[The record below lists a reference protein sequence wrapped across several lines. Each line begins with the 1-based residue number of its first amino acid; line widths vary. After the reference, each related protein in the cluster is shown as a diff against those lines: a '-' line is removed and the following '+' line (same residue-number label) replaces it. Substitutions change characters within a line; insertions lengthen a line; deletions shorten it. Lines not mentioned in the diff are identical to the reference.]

1 MVDGVGVLQTAMA
14 QANVGKII
22 RRIIE
27 MQGRTGGDSQLW
39 CPHFKDSVSCHAP
52 REHKYVIFQRK
63 PRFSMHIHVKSI
75 HLTYLMKN
83 KNSNTFRHLMPW
95 THDII
100 VVRRYIL
107 KPRT

>member
-39 CPHFKDSVSCHAP
+39 CPHF
-52 REHKYVIFQRK
+52 QRL
-63 PRFSMHIHVKSI
+63 R
-75 HLTYLMKN
+75 
-83 KNSNTFRHLMPW
+83 
-95 THDII
+95 
-100 VVRRYIL
+100 
-107 KPRT
+107 